1 MLIAAAILLAQVTTP
16 NATQYDPEIEALLRR
31 RDEQR
36 RAEALQTP
44 VDGSDDRAALTAVV
58 PPAIAERL
66 ASCLASA
73 NIKPADGITAAQAW
87 AREGG
92 GAYAAQCHGYAL
104 GLDKQWTQAAAIFE
118 AGAKTKGIDAV
129 MRARLLSQA
138 GNAEL
143 IAGNS
148 AAALRAL
155 DEALAQP
162 LPRTL
167 STGEIHL
174 DRARAR
180 VAANDLPGARTDLN
194 QAITLAAAD
203 PLTWLLSATLARRM
217 NDLPLARQHIEEAAK
232 RARNDAPIA
241 LEQGI
246 IYALSGGD
254 DPAAIAAFTRAQELA
269 GPTSEVGKQAADY
282 LVQLGQTPK
291 AETKVEATR

>member
-44 VDGSDDRAALTAVV
+44 VAAGDDRAALTAVV

-73 NIKPADGITAAQAW
+73 NIKPADGIAAAQAW

-104 GLDKQWTQAAAIFE
+104 GLDKQWTQAAATFE

-129 MRARLLSQA
+129 MRARLYSQA

-180 VAANDLPGARTDLN
+180 VAANNLPGARVDMN

-217 NDLPLARQHIEEAAK
+217 NDLPLARLHIEEAAK

-254 DPAAIAAFTRAQELA
+254 DPAAIAAFGRAQELA
-269 GPTSEVGKQAADY
+269 GPTSDVGKQAADY
-282 LVQLGQTPK
+282 LAQLGQTPK
-291 AETKVEATR
+291 AGMKVEATR

>member
-1 MLIAAAILLAQVTTP
+1 MLIAAAVMLAQVTTP
-16 NATQYDPEIEALLRR
+16 NATRYDPEIEALLRR

-44 VDGSDDRAALTAVV
+44 VDGGDDRAALTAVV

-73 NIKPADGITAAQAW
+73 NIKPADGITAAQGW

-104 GLDKQWTQAAAIFE
+104 GLDKQWTQAAATFE

-143 IAGNS
+143 IAGNGP
-148 AAALRAL
+148 AALRAL
-155 DEALAQP
+155 DSALAQP

-180 VAANDLPGARTDLN
+180 VAANDLPGARTDMD

-203 PLTWLLSATLARRM
+203 PLAWLLSATLARRM
-217 NDLPLARQHIEEAAK
+217 NDLPLARLHIEEAAK

-254 DPAAIAAFTRAQELA
+254 DPAAIAAFGRAQELA
-269 GPTSEVGKQAADY
+269 GPTSDVGKQAADY
-282 LVQLGQTPK
+282 LAQLGQTPK
-291 AETKVEATR
+291 AETKVDATR

>member
-16 NATQYDPEIEALLRR
+16 NGTQYNPEIEALLRR

-44 VDGSDDRAALTAVV
+44 VDGGDDRAALTAVV

-73 NIKPADGITAAQAW
+73 NIKPADGIAAAQAW

-104 GLDKQWTQAAAIFE
+104 GLDKQWTQAAATFE

-143 IAGNS
+143 IEVD
-148 AAALRAL
+148 L
-155 DEALAQP
+155 DELKK
-162 LPRTL
+162 L
-167 STGEIHL
+167 I
-174 DRARAR
+174 
-180 VAANDLPGARTDLN
+180 
-194 QAITLAAAD
+194 
-203 PLTWLLSATLARRM
+203 
-217 NDLPLARQHIEEAAK
+217 
-232 RARNDAPIA
+232 DA
-241 LEQGI
+241 
-246 IYALSGGD
+246 
-254 DPAAIAAFTRAQELA
+254 
-269 GPTSEVGKQAADY
+269 
-282 LVQLGQTPK
+282 
-291 AETKVEATR
+291 

>member
-1 MLIAAAILLAQVTTP
+1 MLIAAAVMLAQVTTP
-16 NATQYDPEIEALLRR
+16 NATRYDPEIEALLRR

-44 VDGSDDRAALTAVV
+44 VDNGDDRAALTAVV

-73 NIKPADGITAAQAW
+73 NIKPADGIAAAQAW

-104 GLDKQWTQAAAIFE
+104 GLDKQWTQAAATFE

-155 DEALAQP
+155 DSALAQP

-180 VAANDLPGARTDLN
+180 VAANDLPGARTDMD

-203 PLTWLLSATLARRM
+203 PLAWLLSATLARRM
-217 NDLPLARQHIEEAAK
+217 NDLPLARLHIEEAAK

-254 DPAAIAAFTRAQELA
+254 DPAAIAAFGRAQELA
-269 GPTSEVGKQAADY
+269 GPTSDVGKQAADY
-282 LVQLGQTPK
+282 LAQLGQTPK
-291 AETKVEATR
+291 AETKVDATR

>member
-1 MLIAAAILLAQVTTP
+1 MLIAAAVMLAQVTTP
-16 NATQYDPEIEALLRR
+16 NAKQYDPEIEALMRR

-44 VDGSDDRAALTAVV
+44 VNGGDDRAALTAVV

-73 NIKPADGITAAQAW
+73 NIKPADGIAAAQAW

-104 GLDKQWTQAAAIFE
+104 GLDKQWTQAAATFE
-118 AGAKTKGIDAV
+118 AGAKIKGIDAV

-155 DEALAQP
+155 DEALALP

-203 PLTWLLSATLARRM
+203 PLAWLLSATLARRM

-254 DPAAIAAFTRAQELA
+254 DPAAIAAFGRALEIA
-269 GPTSEVGKQAADY
+269 GKTSDVGKQAADY

-291 AETKVEATR
+291 AETKLEATR